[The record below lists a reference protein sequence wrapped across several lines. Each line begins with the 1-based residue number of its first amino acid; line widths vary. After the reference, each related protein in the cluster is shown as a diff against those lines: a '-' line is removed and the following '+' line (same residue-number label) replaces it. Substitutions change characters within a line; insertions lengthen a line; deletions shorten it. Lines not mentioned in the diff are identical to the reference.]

1 MAVTPA
7 EVVAAAAMKTAPA
20 AVAAKTTAAVGGKPA
35 ATAAAKLVNIFRNEI
50 LVSELKLKTDYAFL
64 IQKYY

>member
-20 AVAAKTTAAVGGKPA
+20 AVAAKTTAAAVGGSQQRL
-35 ATAAAKLVNIFRNEI
+35 AAAKLVNIFRSQI
-50 LVSELKLKTDYAFL
+50 LVSELKLKIDYAFL
-64 IQKYY
+64 IQR